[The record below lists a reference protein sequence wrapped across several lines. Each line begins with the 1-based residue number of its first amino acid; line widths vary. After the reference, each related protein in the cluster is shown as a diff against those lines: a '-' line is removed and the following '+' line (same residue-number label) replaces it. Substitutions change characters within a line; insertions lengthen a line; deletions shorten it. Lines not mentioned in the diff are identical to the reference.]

1 MRASR
6 ATARAALVLLV
17 SASIACLPR
26 ADAAMPEDGSSA
38 GTVNEG
44 ALRRLRARNA
54 HPPGCAAPGSE
65 DAAARWCEIATDGG
79 VTIRNRARLREV
91 VRASEKKLARERAS
105 SPDASSASS
114 DADAVDAV
122 AAGRAVVDAV
132 DAAVEKFDASELA
145 RVKKEKAK
153 EKREATKRALIGAR
167 EGRAK
172 PAPAAKE
179 AKAFKCRKRL
189 RSSGE
194 IFQYVCAVTDSAR
207 KRPAASKDA
216 AGSPPS
222 AGASSPLPS
231 KKTKEDPLAGIEPSA
246 RCDEFRA
253 WLAAYDVDGGAGGGS
268 GGEGSRPRFWRVL
281 ARRHDGFATLAKL
294 AAHAVRD
301 GGTGVGR
308 VREAIE
314 GRASRAYKAL
324 SREIHP
330 DKLGAFFRDDA
341 TPCGGKGGGDA
352 ARERMRE
359 MLRAAFDR
367 AADLKTC
374 VLKPLRCELKE
385 GELLRMLGEG
395 SRDEL

>member
-54 HPPGCAAPGSE
+54 HPPGCAPPGSE

-91 VRASEKKLARERAS
+91 VRAAEKKLARERAS
-105 SPDASSASS
+105 SPDASLASS
-114 DADAVDAV
+114 DAADAV

-145 RVKKEKAK
+145 RVRKEKAK

-189 RSSGE
+189 RSSGD
-194 IFQYVCAVTDSAR
+194 IQYVCAVTDSAR

-216 AGSPPS
+216 AASAPS
-222 AGASSPLPS
+222 AGASSPPPS

-253 WLAAYDVDGGAGGGS
+253 WLAAYDVDGGS
-268 GGEGSRPRFWRVL
+268 GGEESRPRFWRVL

-341 TPCGGKGGGDA
+341 TPCGGAGAGGGDT

-395 SRDEL
+395 SKDEL

>member
-54 HPPGCAAPGSE
+54 HPPGCAPPGSE
-65 DAAARWCEIATDGG
+65 TAAARWCEIATDGG

-91 VRASEKKLARERAS
+91 VRAAEKKLARERAS
-105 SPDASSASS
+105 SPDASLASS
-114 DADAVDAV
+114 DAADAV

-145 RVKKEKAK
+145 RVRKEKAK

-189 RSSGE
+189 RSDSE
-194 IFQYVCAVTDSAR
+194 DIQYVCAVTDSAR
-207 KRPAASKDA
+207 KRPAAPKDA
-216 AGSPPS
+216 AASPPS
-222 AGASSPLPS
+222 AGASSPPPS

-253 WLAAYDVDGGAGGGS
+253 WLAAYDVDGGS
-268 GGEGSRPRFWRVL
+268 GGEESRPRFWRVL

-341 TPCGGKGGGDA
+341 TPCGGAGVGGGDD

>member
-1 MRASR
+1 M
-6 ATARAALVLLV
+6 LLV

-79 VTIRNRARLREV
+79 VMIRNRARLREV
-91 VRASEKKLARERAS
+91 VRAAEKKLARERAS
-105 SPDASSASS
+105 SPDASASS
-114 DADAVDAV
+114 DANDVDAV

-153 EKREATKRALIGAR
+153 EKREATKRALIAAGF
-167 EGRAK
+167 GRAK

-189 RSSGE
+189 RSSGD
-194 IFQYVCAVTDSAR
+194 IQYVCAVTDSAR

-216 AGSPPS
+216 AASAPS
-222 AGASSPLPS
+222 AGASSSPPS

-253 WLAAYDVDGGAGGGS
+253 WLAAYDKDGGSGGGS
-268 GGEGSRPRFWRVL
+268 GGSGGEESRPRFWRVL

-341 TPCGGKGGGDA
+341 TPCGGKGGGGA

-374 VLKPLRCELKE
+374 VLKPLRCELNE

>member
-54 HPPGCAAPGSE
+54 HPPGCAAPGSD

-91 VRASEKKLARERAS
+91 VRAAEKKLARERAS

-114 DADAVDAV
+114 DADAADAV

-145 RVKKEKAK
+145 RVRKEKAK

-189 RSSGE
+189 RSSGD
-194 IFQYVCAVTDSAR
+194 IQYVCAVTDSAR

-216 AGSPPS
+216 AASPPS
-222 AGASSPLPS
+222 AGASSPPPS

-253 WLAAYDVDGGAGGGS
+253 WLAAYDVDGGS
-268 GGEGSRPRFWRVL
+268 GGDESRPRFWRVL

-352 ARERMRE
+352 AMERMRE

>member
-54 HPPGCAAPGSE
+54 HPPGCAPPGSE
-65 DAAARWCEIATDGG
+65 TAAARWCEIATDGG

-91 VRASEKKLARERAS
+91 VRAAEKKLARERAS

-114 DADAVDAV
+114 DVDAVDAV

-145 RVKKEKAK
+145 RVRKEKAK

-189 RSSGE
+189 RSDSGD
-194 IFQYVCAVTDSAR
+194 IQYVCAVTDSAR
-207 KRPAASKDA
+207 KRPAAPKDA
-216 AGSPPS
+216 AASPPS
-222 AGASSPLPS
+222 AGASSPPPT

-253 WLAAYDVDGGAGGGS
+253 WLAAYDVDGGS
-268 GGEGSRPRFWRVL
+268 GGEESRPRFWRVL